1 MKKYITGF
9 LAGAL
14 FTVAGAAFADD
25 IQSLIGKKIQGEAV
39 VELNGQALDTA
50 IIVDGKSYAPV
61 RAIGEAAGYDV
72 SMQDKKIIL
81 DDKVSNTST
90 ETTPGKEQ
98 NVEEQT
104 AKLNDRIANANKRIA
119 ETELLLKGMVE
130 ETNKPGYVDKGEQVF
145 IDNYNKKLAEQQSLL
160 SDLESQLAALK

>member
-1 MKKYITGF
+1 MKKYIAGF

-14 FTVAGAAFADD
+14 FTIAGAAFADD

-72 SMQDKKIIL
+72 SMQNKKIIL
-81 DDKVSNTST
+81 GEKATA
-90 ETTPGKEQ
+90 TTPGKGSI
-98 NVEEQT
+98 VEDESKIKEIIASHEESIKREENRIASYEKLILERPNDKEAYQAVIDT
-104 AKLNDRIANANKRIA
+104 AKANIAKYKQWIA
-119 ETELLLKGMVE
+119 EREAQLTDLK
-130 ETNKPGYVDKGEQVF
+130 
-145 IDNYNKKLAEQQSLL
+145 
-160 SDLESQLAALK
+160 